1 MAQAP
6 IQAAPRPVL
15 RALQPATSSPLLTG
29 WRRTFA
35 WVLLAGI
42 AFKLLA
48 GTVVLVV
55 GPARLAALLGL
66 PAPAEPGTPIRLLAQ
81 LAVYGV
87 MLVSVVGAL
96 RDDRRTAQ
104 GAVAFAIVTATL
116 EFQSVAAGTASG
128 ALGSILN
135 GVACAAFA
143 WGLLGALVSARG
155 TTTR

>member
-1 MAQAP
+1 MATASTP
-6 IQAAPRPVL
+6 AAPRPVL
-15 RALQPATSSPLLTG
+15 RALQPARRSPLLTG

-35 WVLLAGI
+35 GVLLAGI
-42 AFKLLA
+42 ALKLLA

-66 PAPAEPGTPIRLLAQ
+66 PAPAEAGPPIRLLAQ
-81 LAVYGV
+81 MAVYGV
-87 MLVSVVGAL
+87 MLVSVLGAL
-96 RDDRRTAQ
+96 RDDRRAAQ

-155 TTTR
+155 ATPR